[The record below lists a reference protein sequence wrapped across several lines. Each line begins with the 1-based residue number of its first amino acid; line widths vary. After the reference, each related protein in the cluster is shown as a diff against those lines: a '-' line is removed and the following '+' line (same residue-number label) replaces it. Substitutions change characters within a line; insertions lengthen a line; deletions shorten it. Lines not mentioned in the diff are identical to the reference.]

1 MDPQR
6 RNIVANIIFKE
17 EADLIVQ
24 NIAFNNAL
32 ELAEPKFLHYPLC
45 SVSLLYY
52 VQPKKNLQ

>member
-24 NIAFNNAL
+24 NISFNNAL
-32 ELAEPKFLHYPLC
+32 ELAEAKFLHYPLC
-45 SVSLLYY
+45 SV
-52 VQPKKNLQ
+52 